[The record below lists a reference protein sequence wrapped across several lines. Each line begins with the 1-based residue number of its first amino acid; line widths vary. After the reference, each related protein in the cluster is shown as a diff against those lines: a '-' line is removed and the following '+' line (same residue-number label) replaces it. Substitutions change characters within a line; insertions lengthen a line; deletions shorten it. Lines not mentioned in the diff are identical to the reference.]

1 MRTKKIGTYGGLI
14 ELARGLGERQKRE
27 KEATIRR
34 ICFALY
40 HEPYTSEMLW
50 KKTNIHK
57 NTLVLRLNELV
68 NSGVVKKRYPR
79 SIFYEGRF
87 FKHNFYLLN
96 LAESESKDIISHVF
110 DELSTVD
117 KSYLI
122 PYRIN
127 SINCSD
133 CIGKT
138 DPNVLSYTRRDL
150 EKKIIDLD
158 TQEKSIMLELIRI
171 FADQNQKCDN
181 CRLLIEKRDKI
192 LATLILACAQYY
204 VEYLLLNQEQR
215 WSYDFLIS
223 LLLKP
228 LRLFDPPMRPYAKVF
243 KIMQSLGF

>member
-1 MRTKKIGTYGGLI
+1 LI

-27 KEATIRR
+27 KEATNRR

-57 NTLVLRLNELV
+57 NALVLRLNELV

-79 SIFYEGRF
+79 FVVYEGRF

-110 DELSTVD
+110 DEISTVD

-133 CIGKT
+133 CIGKI
-138 DPNVLSYTRRDL
+138 DSIVMSQDYTRRDL
-150 EKKIIDLD
+150 EKKIIGLD
-158 TQEKSIMLELIRI
+158 IEEKSIMLELIRI
-171 FADQNQKCDN
+171 FADRNQKCDN
-181 CRLLIEKRDKI
+181 CRLIEKRDKI

-204 VEYLLLNQEQR
+204 VKYLLLKQEQT